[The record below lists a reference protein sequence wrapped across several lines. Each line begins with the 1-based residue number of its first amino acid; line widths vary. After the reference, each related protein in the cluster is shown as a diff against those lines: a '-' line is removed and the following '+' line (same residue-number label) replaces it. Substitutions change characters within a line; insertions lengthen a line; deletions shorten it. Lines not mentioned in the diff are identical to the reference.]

1 MLGIIGL
8 ILGTA
13 VLAVGAY
20 KGYKALPLAI
30 GAGLVVV
37 VTNGMDLWQA
47 FGTFFMRGTVAAEGY
62 PALPLGGYVSFFM
75 NFFLIFSFSAL
86 FAKVM
91 EETGSAMAIGYKFI
105 DWLGAKSAILIV
117 FLAGAALTYGGI
129 SLFVVVF
136 ALMPIIMVLFN
147 EANIPR
153 RLAMGPLLAG
163 TATFTMKS
171 LPGSPQA
178 TNIAPTGFLGT
189 DLMAAPLFGIIS
201 AILMF
206 AAQYAYFK
214 WEEKRLREKGE
225 SFEFMPGTNIEK
237 YEVDRSELPG
247 AFISFLPMIV
257 VVGMIMILSAM
268 NRNVDSAFD
277 WPVWGIVVTAMA
289 VASGLAIVFN
299 WKQIGSINRLKELIN
314 MGTDSA
320 ITAIA
325 APAAVIGFGA
335 VVQNTQAFQ
344 DIVSWMLNMDM
355 HPYLMAAFPPSII
368 AGITGSSSGGLIIA
382 MNALAPY
389 YNELIEAGYATADMM
404 HRISA
409 TFAGTLDTLPHSP
422 GLFLM
427 FGYLGIT
434 HKEGYRF
441 VWWGSVVIPTV
452 IGIGM
457 LLVAMMLN

>member
-30 GAGLVVV
+30 GASLVVAI
-37 VTNGMDLWQA
+37 TNGMDMWHA
-47 FGTFFMRGTVAAEGY
+47 FGINFMRGDGSEV
-62 PALPLGGYVSFFM
+62 LGGYVSFFM
-75 NFFLIFSFSAL
+75 NFFLIFAFSAL

-105 DWLGAKSAILIV
+105 DWLGVKSAVLVV
-117 FLAGAALTYGGI
+117 FVAGAALTYGGI
-129 SLFVVVF
+129 SLFVVIF
-136 ALMPIIMVLFN
+136 ALTPIIMVLFN

-153 RLAMGPLLAG
+153 ALAVGPVVAG

-201 AILMF
+201 AVLMF

-225 SFEFMPGTNIEK
+225 SFSFIPGTNIEK
-237 YEVDRSELPG
+237 YQVDRSELPS
-247 AFISFLPMIV
+247 AFVSFLPMIV
-257 VVGMIMILSAM
+257 VVGMIIVLSAM

-277 WPVWGIVVTAMA
+277 WPVWGIVVTSMT
-289 VASGLAIVFN
+289 VASLIAITLN
-299 WKQIGSINRLKELIN
+299 WKQIGSIEKLKEIIN
-314 MGTDSA
+314 MGADGA
-320 ITAIA
+320 IAAIA

-335 VVQNTQAFQ
+335 VVQHTQAFQ
-344 DIVSWMLNMDM
+344 DIVAWLLNMDM

-382 MNALAPY
+382 MNALSPY
-389 YNELIEAGYATADMM
+389 YNQLIEAGYATADMM

-434 HKEGYRF
+434 HKEGYRY
-441 VWWGSVVIPTV
+441 VWWGSVIIPTIV
-452 IGIGM
+452 GIGV
-457 LLVAMMLN
+457 LFVAMMFT

>member
-20 KGYKALPLAI
+20 RGYKALPLAI
-30 GAGLVVV
+30 AASLVVA
-37 VTNGMDLWQA
+37 VTNGMNIWHA
-47 FGTFFMRGTVAAEGY
+47 FGTHFMRGGGEVA
-62 PALPLGGYVSFFM
+62 LGGYVSFFM
-75 NFFLIFSFSAL
+75 NFFLIFTFSAL

-105 DWLGAKSAILIV
+105 DWLGVKSAVLVV
-117 FLAGAALTYGGI
+117 FVSGAVLTYGGI
-129 SLFVVVF
+129 SLFVVIF
-136 ALMPIIMVLFN
+136 ALTPIIMVLFN

-153 RLAMGPLLAG
+153 ALAVGPVVAG

-178 TNIAPTGFLGT
+178 TNVAPTGFLGT
-189 DLMAAPLFGIIS
+189 DLMAAPLFGILS
-201 AILMF
+201 AVLMF

-225 SFEFMPGTNIEK
+225 NFSFIPGTNIDK
-237 YEVDRSELPG
+237 YQVKREDLPG
-247 AFISFLPMIV
+247 AFVSFLPLV
-257 VVGMIMILSAM
+257 VVVVTIVLLSAM
-268 NRNVDSAFD
+268 NRDVNSDFN
-277 WPVWGIVVTAMA
+277 WPVWGIVVVAMS
-289 VASGLAIVFN
+289 VASILAIICN
-299 WKQIGSINRLKELIN
+299 WKQIQTWAKVKELIN
-314 MGTDSA
+314 LSSEAGIIA
-320 ITAIA
+320 IS
-325 APAAVIGFGA
+325 APAAVIAFGA
-335 VVQNTQAFQ
+335 VVQHTQAFQ
-344 DIVSWMLNMDM
+344 DIVTWLLNMDM
-355 HPYLMAAFPPSII
+355 HPYVMAAFPPSII

-382 MNALAPY
+382 MNALSPY
-389 YNELIEAGYATADMM
+389 YNALIEAGYASAEMM

-441 VWWGSVVIPTV
+441 VFWSSVVIPTV
-452 IGIGM
+452 VGVAL
-457 LLVAMMLN
+457 LLVAMAL

>member
-30 GAGLVVV
+30 AASLVVIIF
-37 VTNGMDLWQA
+37 NGVDLWHG
-47 FGTFFMRGTVAAEGY
+47 FGTYFMRGEMAPAGD
-62 PALPLGGYVSFFM
+62 PALPLTGYVSFFM
-75 NFFLIFSFSAL
+75 NFFLIFAFSAL
-86 FAKVM
+86 FAKIM
-91 EETGSAMAIGYKFI
+91 EETGSAMAIAYKFI
-105 DWLGAKSAILIV
+105 DWFSVKSAVLIV
-117 FLAGAALTYGGI
+117 FVSGAVLTYGGI
-129 SLFVVVF
+129 SLFVVIF
-136 ALMPIIMVLFN
+136 ALTPIIMVLFN

-153 RLAMGPLLAG
+153 ALAVGPVVAG

-189 DLMAAPLFGIIS
+189 DLMAAPLFGIVS

-225 SFEFMPGTNIEK
+225 SFSFIPGTNIEK
-237 YEVDRSELPG
+237 YQVDRSELPG
-247 AFISFLPMIV
+247 AAISFLPMVVVLVMIMGLSWMFRNDHITTPVWAIV
-257 VVGMIMILSAM
+257 VLSMI
-268 NRNVDSAFD
+268 
-277 WPVWGIVVTAMA
+277 
-289 VASGLAIVFN
+289 VASILAIILN
-299 WKQIGSINRLKELIN
+299 WKQIKTIEKLKEIIN
-314 MGTDSA
+314 MGADGA
-320 ITAIA
+320 IAAIA
-325 APAAVIGFGA
+325 APAAVVAFGA
-335 VVQNTQAFQ
+335 VVQNTQAFR
-344 DIVSWMLNMDM
+344 DILAWLLNMDM

-368 AGITGSSSGGLIIA
+368 AGITGSSSGGLLIA

-389 YNELIEAGYATADMM
+389 YNELIDAGYATADMM
-404 HRISA
+404 HRVSS

-434 HKEGYRF
+434 HKEGYRY

-457 LLVAMMLN
+457 LLVVMAMS

>member
-13 VLAVGAY
+13 VLAIGAY

-30 GAGLVVV
+30 GASLVVAI
-37 VTNGMDLWQA
+37 TNGMNIWHA
-47 FGTFFMRGTVAAEGY
+47 FGTNFMRGYGEAA
-62 PALPLGGYVSFFM
+62 LGGYVSFFM
-75 NFFLIFSFSAL
+75 NFFLIFAFSAL

-105 DWLGAKSAILIV
+105 DWLGAKSAVLVV
-117 FLAGAALTYGGI
+117 FVAGAALTYGGI
-129 SLFVVVF
+129 SLFVVIF
-136 ALMPIIMVLFN
+136 ALTPIIMVLFN

-153 RLAMGPLLAG
+153 ALAVGPVVAG

-201 AILMF
+201 AVLMF

-225 SFEFMPGTNIEK
+225 TFSFIPGTNIEK
-237 YEVDRSELPG
+237 YQVDRSELPG
-247 AFISFLPMIV
+247 AFVSFLPMIV
-257 VVGMIMILSAM
+257 VVGMIIVLSAM

-277 WPVWGIVVTAMA
+277 WPVWGIVVVAMA
-289 VASGLAIVFN
+289 VASILAISLN
-299 WKQIGSINRLKELIN
+299 WKQIRSIEKLKEIVN
-314 MGTDSA
+314 MSA
-320 ITAIA
+320 DGAIAAIA

-335 VVQNTQAFQ
+335 VVQHTQAFQ
-344 DIVSWMLNMDM
+344 DIVAWLLGMDM
-355 HPYLMAAFPPSII
+355 HPYMMAAFPPSII

-389 YNELIEAGYATADMM
+389 YNELIEAGYASAEMM
-404 HRISA
+404 HRVSA

-441 VWWGSVVIPTV
+441 VWWGSVVIPTIV
-452 IGIGM
+452 GIGV
-457 LLVAMMLN
+457 LIVAMMIG

>member
-30 GAGLVVV
+30 TASLVVAI
-37 VTNGMDLWQA
+37 TNGMNIWHA
-47 FGTFFMRGTVAAEGY
+47 FGTNFMRGYGEAA
-62 PALPLGGYVSFFM
+62 LGGYISFFM
-75 NFFLIFSFSAL
+75 NFFLIFAFSAL

-91 EETGSAMAIGYKFI
+91 EETGSAMTIGYKFI
-105 DWLGAKSAILIV
+105 DWLGVKSAVLIV
-117 FLAGAALTYGGI
+117 FVAGAVLTYGGI
-129 SLFVVVF
+129 SLFVVIF
-136 ALMPIIMVLFN
+136 ALTPIIMVLFN

-153 RLAMGPLLAG
+153 ALAVGPVVAG

-225 SFEFMPGTNIEK
+225 SFSFIPGTNIEK
-237 YEVDRSELPG
+237 YQIDRNELPG
-247 AFISFLPMIV
+247 AAISFLPMIV
-257 VVGMIMILSAM
+257 VLVMIIVLSAL
-268 NRNVDSAFD
+268 NRNANIGFD
-277 WPVWGIVVTAMA
+277 WPVWGIVVTSMI
-289 VASGLAIVFN
+289 VASALAIALN
-299 WKQIGSINRLKELIN
+299 WQQIKTIEKLKEIIN
-314 MGTDSA
+314 MGADGA
-320 ITAIA
+320 IAAIA
-325 APAAVIGFGA
+325 APAAVVAFGA
-335 VVQNTQAFQ
+335 VVQHTQAFQ
-344 DIVSWMLNMDM
+344 DIVAWLLGMDM

-368 AGITGSSSGGLIIA
+368 AGITGSSSGGLLIA

-404 HRISA
+404 HRISS

-434 HKEGYRF
+434 HKEGYRY
-441 VWWGSVVIPTV
+441 VWWGSVVIPTI

-457 LLVAMMLN
+457 LLIVMAMG